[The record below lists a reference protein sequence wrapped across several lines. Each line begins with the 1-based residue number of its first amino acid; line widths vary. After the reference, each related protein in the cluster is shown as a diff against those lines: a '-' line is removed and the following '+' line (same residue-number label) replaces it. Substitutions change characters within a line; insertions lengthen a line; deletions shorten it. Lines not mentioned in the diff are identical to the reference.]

1 MWSGQ
6 LLENPEPGYAGRRK
20 LFQLRPLQVPYLLS
34 GLHPSRWPSF
44 FSFFPSEL
52 RHSLPQVRISGSA
65 DHLVKS
71 HRGPSQSKTVKI
83 LREIQF

>member
-1 MWSGQ
+1 MGSGQ

-44 FSFFPSEL
+44 FSFFP
-52 RHSLPQVRISGSA
+52 V
-65 DHLVKS
+65 
-71 HRGPSQSKTVKI
+71 
-83 LREIQF
+83 